1 MNKASI
7 IGKILIKGDL
17 VLASPLLIGDG
28 EGETSEN
35 KIDIHVLKK
44 NNIEKQKEIPF
55 IPGTSLCGVLRE
67 YMTGIE
73 PKTVAKLFGDAK
85 KFQSAIQIDDIE
97 LEDGEVTSRDGV
109 SIDGLTGTGIDGAK
123 YDYEAIDRGAS
134 GSLRILI
141 NLRGGNV
148 DNEKFDDKTYTLNE
162 VQSTVDELIVRLQ
175 HGIRLGAL
183 TAKGFGLTKVKNL
196 TADFYDFRNKADVA
210 AWLTDKPASRQL
222 KPSAKTISDD
232 PADFI
237 VDAQFKF
244 NSSFIVRNYQVSAD
258 DKKNKISAVSL
269 RSQKDFVIPGT
280 SLKGIFRHRAEK
292 IFRTLKLDVT
302 QLEKLM
308 GTSKDSGEKIKSRFI
323 VAESYIAPDKVA
335 EVAHTRN
342 KIDRFTGGTLQGT
355 LFTTKPVYQK
365 NSEPTVTIHFEIRN
379 AKDFEAGLAL
389 FLLRDMWKGNV
400 AIGGEKSIGRGT
412 VSGINAEI
420 KFQGKTY
427 KLGEGG
433 KVVEGNADELS
444 KLAASVKNWGDN

>member
-7 IGKILIKGDL
+7 IGKILIKGEL

-35 KIDIHVLKK
+35 KKDIHVLKK
-44 NNIEKQKEIPF
+44 KNIEKQKEIPF

-73 PKTVAKLFGDAK
+73 PKAVAKLFGDATNS
-85 KFQSAIQIDDIE
+85 QSAIQFDDIE
-97 LEDGEVTSRDGV
+97 LKDGKIISRDGV

-123 YDYEAIDRGAS
+123 YDYEVIDRGAS
-134 GSLRILI
+134 GVLRILI
-141 NLRGGNV
+141 NLRGDNV
-148 DNEKFDDKTYTLNE
+148 DTENFDAANYTLNG

-183 TAKGFGLTKVKNL
+183 TSKGFGLTKIKNL

-210 AWLTDKPASRQL
+210 AWLTDKPASRQI

-244 NSSFIVRNYQVSAD
+244 NSSFIVRNYQVSAE
-258 DKKNKISAVSL
+258 DKENKISAVSL

-335 EVAHTRN
+335 EINHTRN

-355 LFTTKPVYQK
+355 LFTTKPVYQ
-365 NSEPTVTIHFEIRN
+365 NTSEPTLTIHFEIRN
-379 AKDFEAGLAL
+379 SKNFEAGLAL
-389 FLLRDMWKGNV
+389 FLLRDLWHGNV

-412 VSGINAEI
+412 VSGISAEI

-433 KVVEGNADELS
+433 KLVEGDADELS
-444 KLAASVKNWGDN
+444 KLAASVKNWGDD

>member
-1 MNKASI
+1 MNTASI

-17 VLASPLLIGDG
+17 VLESPLLIGDG

-35 KIDIHVLKK
+35 KKDIHVLK
-44 NNIEKQKEIPF
+44 NQNAIPF

-73 PKTVAKLFGDAK
+73 PKTVAKIFGDAK
-85 KFQSAIQIDDIE
+85 NFQSAIQIDDIE
-97 LEDGEVTSRDGV
+97 LKNGKITSRDGV

-123 YDYEAIDRGAS
+123 YDYEAIDRGAK
-134 GSLRILI
+134 GDLRILI

-148 DNEKFDDKTYTLNE
+148 DAEKFDATNYTLEN
-162 VQSTVDELIVRLQ
+162 VTDFVSELIVKLQ

-183 TAKGFGLTKVKNL
+183 TAKGFGLTHVENL
-196 TADFYDFRNKADVA
+196 TADFYDFRNKKDVA
-210 AWLTDKPASRQL
+210 AWLTDKPASSQI
-222 KPSAKTISDD
+222 KPAAKTISEN

-244 NSSFIVRNYQVSAD
+244 NSSFIIRNYQVSAD
-258 DKKNKISAVSL
+258 DKKQKISAVSL
-269 RSQKDFVIPGT
+269 RSQNDFVIPGT

-292 IFRTLKLDVT
+292 IFRTLKLDAAK
-302 QLEKLM
+302 LENLM

-323 VAESYIAPDKVA
+323 VAESYIAPKKVA

-365 NSEPTVTIHFEIRN
+365 NSEPTLTIHFEIRN

-389 FLLRDMWKGNV
+389 FLLRDFWCGNV

-412 VSGINAEI
+412 VSGISAEI
-420 KFQGKTY
+420 KFQGETY

-433 KVVEGNADELS
+433 KVIEGDAKKLSALAETLKKCGDE
-444 KLAASVKNWGDN
+444 